1 MLSMLSKIL
10 TNIFDRNNKLL
21 TLTLSYTRS
30 LASTLFGLAG
40 MTNKAEVEGRGGNKK
55 IFNFNLVRI
64 K

>member
-40 MTNKAEVEGRGGNKK
+40 MTNKAEVEGRGW
-55 IFNFNLVRI
+55 
-64 K
+64 